1 MELTLMTTSRKP
13 HPALTGTSAIGRR
26 EMKLNKRERGRYSRE
41 EFFLLL
47 SQDQI
52 NRRKRRI
59 T

>member
-1 MELTLMTTSRKP
+1 MTTSRKP

-41 EFFLLL
+41 EFFLLF